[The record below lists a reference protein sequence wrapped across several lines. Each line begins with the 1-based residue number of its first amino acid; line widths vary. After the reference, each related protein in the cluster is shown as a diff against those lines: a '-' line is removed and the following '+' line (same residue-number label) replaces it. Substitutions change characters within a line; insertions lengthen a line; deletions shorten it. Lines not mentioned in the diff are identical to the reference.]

1 MTASA
6 DGRIPGAP
14 GDGYSRGPGD
24 RYSGAPGDRYSGDAA
39 SDHSVGELIGN
50 ISNDLS
56 QLFRQEVE
64 LAKAEVKVEAAKA
77 GKAAGMLGGAG
88 FAGYLAVVLLS
99 FAAVFGL
106 ANVMDPGWA
115 ALIVAVVW
123 AVIGAILYARGRS
136 KLKTVDPMPRRTVD
150 TIKEDAQW
158 LKNPTG

>member
-1 MTASA
+1 VTS
-6 DGRIPGAP
+6 P
-14 GDGYSRGPGD
+14 YSQNGQEPVEQT
-24 RYSGAPGDRYSGDAA
+24 SI
-39 SDHSVGELIGN
+39 GELIGN
-50 ISNDLS
+50 ISDDLS

-64 LAKAEVKVEAAKA
+64 LAKAEIKQEATKA

-106 ANVMDPGWA
+106 DAVMPMGWA
-115 ALIVAVVW
+115 AVIVAVVW
-123 AVIGAILYARGRS
+123 AAIGAALYVTGKNR
-136 KLKTVDPMPRRTVD
+136 LKTVDPMPRRTVE